1 MLRGGAPL
9 DDVEAMPLHDPKRVI
24 LESTV
29 EAFAPTEKVVN
40 PASSMVLSAFT
51 LDLQASQTLASGA
64 FTAVSTV
71 IFMDVSCSLFA
82 PLVARGGESST
93 RECVS
98 PAGEQ
103 PGTATYRIVNLDAC
117 GVDLQ
122 QVRE

>member
-1 MLRGGAPL
+1 M
-9 DDVEAMPLHDPKRVI
+9 
-24 LESTV
+24 ES
-29 EAFAPTEKVVN
+29 FAPTEKVVN

-64 FTAVSTV
+64 FTAGSTA
-71 IFMDVSCSLFA
+71 IFMGVSCSLFP
-82 PLVARGGESST
+82 PLVARGDESAT